1 LNCRKEKNPP
11 QIRQRESPDFIVLC
25 SIAIAAKCSSGAFNQ
40 HGIMIKGIAVL
51 MLLFF

>member
-1 LNCRKEKNPP
+1 M
-11 QIRQRESPDFIVLC
+11 VLC
-25 SIAIAAKCSSGAFNQ
+25 SIAIAAKCSGGAFNE